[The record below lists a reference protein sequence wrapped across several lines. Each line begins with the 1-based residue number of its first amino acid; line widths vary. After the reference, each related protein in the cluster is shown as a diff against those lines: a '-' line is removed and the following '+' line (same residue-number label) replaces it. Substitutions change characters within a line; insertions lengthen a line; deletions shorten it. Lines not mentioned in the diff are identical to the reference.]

1 MIRDPSDGSVR
12 DPQESAPVSNG
23 SLPLGESDPVV
34 RPDCAGAGAIPS
46 GLPILG
52 DPKEIDRL
60 NRYRLWL
67 KQRNEG
73 RGE

>member
-12 DPQESAPVSNG
+12 EPAKSVPGDER
-23 SLPLGESDPVV
+23 SLPSGESDPVV
-34 RPDCAGAGAIPS
+34 RPDCPGAGAIPS

-52 DPKEIDRL
+52 DQREIDRL
-60 NRYRLWL
+60 NRSRDWL

-73 RGE
+73 RGK